1 MIQGFVRLAFLL
13 ILFLPWRIAAADGD
27 WQVAKA
33 TAQVKYTTDKVS
45 WHPVRPGM
53 LVPNGAW
60 IATGP
65 RGRAIVRRNVESIT
79 FHPQTLA
86 SIVTTQSTIRRTAVI
101 QPQGMLDLE
110 IEKRAMPHTVVE
122 TPFLA
127 AVVKGTGF
135 SVSIN
140 KRSAAVSVRHGLVG
154 VKSFQT
160 GQQAD
165 VGPGQS
171 ANVDARSG
179 MTTAGLVSKPSIT
192 QTRAALSRT
201 RATANSK
208 ASSAAQAADK
218 SAGAPTSGA
227 GTDGASTGKGG
238 PAANGG
244 KGPGKDGPGGKG
256 GPGSDG
262 GAGGKGEPGGK
273 GGQGKDQPGGKSGP
287 GGKGEPDGKGKP
299 GGKGGEGK
307 GKGKGGSK

>member
-1 MIQGFVRLAFLL
+1 MIYGFARLAFILMLL
-13 ILFLPWRIAAADGD
+13 LPWRLAAADGD

-65 RGRAIVRRNVESIT
+65 RGRAILRRNVESIT

-101 QPQGMLDLE
+101 QPQGTLDLE
-110 IEKRAMPHTVVE
+110 IEKRAVPHTVVE

-127 AVVKGTGF
+127 AVVKGTAF
-135 SVSIN
+135 SVSID

-165 VGPGQS
+165 IGPGQS
-171 ANVDARSG
+171 ASVDARSG
-179 MTTAGLVSKPSIT
+179 MTTAGLTSKPSIT
-192 QTRAALSRT
+192 QARATLSRT
-201 RATANSK
+201 KAAAAPDK
-208 ASSAAQAADK
+208 ASPAA
-218 SAGAPTSGA
+218 A
-227 GTDGASTGKGG
+227 GTDGTSHGKGAGKGG
-238 PAANGG
+238 TGA
-244 KGPGKDGPGGKG
+244 KGGPGGKG
-256 GPGSDG
+256 G
-262 GAGGKGEPGGK
+262 GGKGGPGGKGVPGSKGGPGGK
-273 GGQGKDQPGGKSGP
+273 GGGGKAA
-287 GGKGEPDGKGKP
+287 
-299 GGKGGEGK
+299 
-307 GKGKGGSK
+307 